1 MVHALQRSRQ
11 GDHPLHARVVGLRRL
26 GHFLGGD
33 LVPLRNMER
42 SMERSR
48 MLDRAFDPMRT
59 TTRAEAVLY
68 SASLAGVYAELKGVW
83 SAPFLPCRSPML
95 LWPPVLR
102 PPPRAL
108 WMR

>member
-1 MVHALQRSRQ
+1 MVHALQCPGQRH
-11 GDHPLHARVVGLRRL
+11 HPLHARVVRLGGL

-33 LVPLRNMER
+33 LLPFRNVER
-42 SMERSR
+42 SMERSG
-48 MLDRAFDPMRT
+48 MFDRAFDPVRT
-59 TTRAEAVLY
+59 TAGTETVLY

-83 SAPFLPCRSPML
+83 SAPFLPCLSPML
-95 LWPPVLR
+95 LWPPVFR